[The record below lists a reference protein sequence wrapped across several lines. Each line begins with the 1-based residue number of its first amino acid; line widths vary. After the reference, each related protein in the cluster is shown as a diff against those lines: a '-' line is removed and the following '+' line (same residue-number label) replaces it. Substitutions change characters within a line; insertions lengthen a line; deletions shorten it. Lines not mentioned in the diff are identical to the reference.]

1 MLNIEF
7 GNQFRG
13 YNILVYLTLITSPQ
27 VAIVKKT
34 SLVILIALALVSGA
48 SAYAYTEGVFDDVI
62 DLIEQ
67 DEEVIE
73 DTIQEEPA
81 IIESELAALI
91 SLNTNFGTNFYSM
104 EEVDDGD
111 NNEVEEIVWD
121 NFTFQFDASE
131 SVGNIENY
139 TWDFGDGNMFSGID
153 GSHSYELP
161 GKYLVTLTVR
171 SSSENSDSIQTEVI
185 VNFDGFVISDNMEC
199 TCAPTA
205 KVTQIDLKVEP
216 EAKLISGETTV
227 THDGST
233 EDCTQRLVIQQCH
246 LRVTI
251 QEYSGESLVSEEVIF
266 DETFS
271 TNTKTVNFSINP
283 NGNNYKILLETD
295 QIRDWHKPNTE
306 WFVKY

>member
-1 MLNIEF
+1 M
-7 GNQFRG
+7 
-13 YNILVYLTLITSPQ
+13 
-27 VAIVKKT
+27 AIVKKT
-34 SLVILIALALVSGA
+34 SIVILIALALVSGA

-67 DEEVIE
+67 DEEVAE
-73 DTIQEEPA
+73 DTIQEGLD

-111 NNEVEEIVWD
+111 NNEVEEVVWD

-131 SVGNIENY
+131 STGNIVNY
-139 TWDFGDGNMFSGID
+139 TWDFGDGNLFSGME

-216 EAKLISGETTV
+216 DANLVSGETTV

-233 EDCTQRLVIQQCH
+233 EDCTQRLIVQQCH
-246 LRVTI
+246 LRVTV
-251 QEYSGESLVSEEVIF
+251 QEFSGGSVVSEEVIF

-271 TNTKTVNFSINP
+271 TNTKTVNFTINP

>member
-1 MLNIEF
+1 MC
-7 GNQFRG
+7 
-13 YNILVYLTLITSPQ
+13 V
-27 VAIVKKT
+27 VKKT
-34 SLVILIALALVSGA
+34 SLVILVALVLVSGA
-48 SAYAYTEGVFDDVI
+48 SAYAYTEGVFDQI
-62 DLIEQ
+62 LELTE
-67 DEEVIE
+67 DETEVVE
-73 DTIQEEPA
+73 SVVEEEPA
-81 IIESELAALI
+81 VIESDLSAFI
-91 SLNTNFGTNFYSM
+91 SVNTNFGTNFYSM

-131 SVGNIENY
+131 STGNIENY
-139 TWDFGDGNMFSGID
+139 TWDFGDGNTLSGIQA
-153 GSHSYELP
+153 SHSYELP
-161 GKYLVTLTVR
+161 GKYMVTLSIISPDGNSA
-171 SSSENSDSIQTEVI
+171 SSQTEII

-205 KVTQIDLKVEP
+205 KVTQIDLKIEP
-216 EAKLISGETTV
+216 EADIVSGETTV

-251 QEYSGESLVSEEVIF
+251 QEFSGESVVSEEVIF

-271 TNTKTVNFSINP
+271 TNTKTVNFTINP

-306 WFVKY
+306 WFVQY

>member
-1 MLNIEF
+1 MC
-7 GNQFRG
+7 
-13 YNILVYLTLITSPQ
+13 V
-27 VAIVKKT
+27 VKKT
-34 SLVILIALALVSGA
+34 SLVILVALVLVSGA
-48 SAYAYTEGVFDDVI
+48 SAYAYTEGVFDQI
-62 DLIEQ
+62 LELTE
-67 DEEVIE
+67 DETEVVE
-73 DTIQEEPA
+73 SVVEEEPA
-81 IIESELAALI
+81 VIESDLSAFI
-91 SLNTNFGTNFYSM
+91 SVNTNFGTNFYSM

-131 SVGNIENY
+131 STGNIENY
-139 TWDFGDGNMFSGID
+139 TWDFGDGNILSGIQA
-153 GSHSYELP
+153 SHSYELP
-161 GKYLVTLTVR
+161 GKYMVTLSIISPDGNSA
-171 SSSENSDSIQTEVI
+171 SSQTEII

-205 KVTQIDLKVEP
+205 KVTQIDLKIEP
-216 EAKLISGETTV
+216 EADIVSGETTV

-233 EDCTQRLVIQQCH
+233 EDCTQRLVVQQCH

-251 QEYSGESLVSEEVIF
+251 QEFSGESVVSEEVIF

-271 TNTKTVNFSINP
+271 TNTKTVNFTINP

-306 WFVKY
+306 WFVQY

>member
-1 MLNIEF
+1 MC
-7 GNQFRG
+7 
-13 YNILVYLTLITSPQ
+13 V
-27 VAIVKKT
+27 VKKT
-34 SLVILIALALVSGA
+34 SLVILVALVLVSGA
-48 SAYAYTEGVFDDVI
+48 SAYAYTEGVFDQI
-62 DLIEQ
+62 LELTE
-67 DEEVIE
+67 DETEVVE
-73 DTIQEEPA
+73 SVVEEEPA
-81 IIESELAALI
+81 VIESDLSAFI
-91 SLNTNFGTNFYSM
+91 SVNTNFGTNFYSM

-131 SVGNIENY
+131 STGNIENY
-139 TWDFGDGNMFSGID
+139 TWDFGDGNILSGIQA
-153 GSHSYELP
+153 SHSYELP
-161 GKYLVTLTVR
+161 GKYMVTL
-171 SSSENSDSIQTEVI
+171 SIISPDGNSASRQTEII

-205 KVTQIDLKVEP
+205 KVTQIDLKIEP
-216 EAKLISGETTV
+216 EADIVSGETTV

-251 QEYSGESLVSEEVIF
+251 QEFSGESVVSEEVIF

-271 TNTKTVNFSINP
+271 TNTKTVNFTINP

-306 WFVKY
+306 WFVQY

>member
-1 MLNIEF
+1 ME
-7 GNQFRG
+7 
-13 YNILVYLTLITSPQ
+13 S
-27 VAIVKKT
+27 VKKT
-34 SLVILIALALVSGA
+34 SLVILIALTLVSGA
-48 SAYAYTEGVFDDVI
+48 SAYAFTEGVFDDVI

-67 DEEVIE
+67 DEEIVE
-73 DTIQEEPA
+73 NNVEEEPG

-91 SLNTNFGTNFYSM
+91 SLNTDFGTNFYSM

-121 NFTFQFDASE
+121 NFTFLFDASE
-131 SVGNIENY
+131 STGNIVNY
-139 TWDFGDGNMFSGID
+139 TWDFGDGNMIYGIE

-161 GKYLVTLTVR
+161 GKYLATLTVI
-171 SSSENSDSIQTEVI
+171 SPIGNSASIQTEII

-251 QEYSGESLVSEEVIF
+251 QEYSGESLVSEDVIF

-271 TNTKTVNFSINP
+271 TNTKTVNFTINP
-283 NGNNYKILLETD
+283 NGNNYRILLETD